1 MKLIISKEFR
11 ILVSDEPVLGGTF
24 QSLPLVDKSKKG
36 DIACRMVREDC
47 IVFDNKDNKIYEID
61 FEREYL
67 ILGRH
72 NQVVAGYG
80 NLPKIDYSLL
90 SPEECEMIENID
102 VESQMMKDTY
112 LSQFKILGEK
122 QPFITDIEQLGS
134 SAQSEFRHLVLGY
147 KMGIRDSFSFND
159 MIKAI
164 KMALA
169 QEHPL
174 FDKLTHTQIIEHIR
188 NTPKRY
194 NVNVEM
200 MTNAIDSDDTIT
212 MLPRVSNNAIK
223 INRVL
228 YEII

>member
-47 IVFDNKDNKIYEID
+47 IVYDNKDNKIYKID
-61 FEREYL
+61 FEREFL

-90 SPEECEMIENID
+90 SLEECELVENID
-102 VESQMMKDTY
+102 VERIMTKEYMSLFYYPELTPD
-112 LSQFKILGEK
+112 SKIGTFG
-122 QPFITDIEQLGS
+122 PT
-134 SAQSEFRHLVLGY
+134 AQRNYNLLEMGY

-159 MIKAI
+159 MRKAI
-164 KMALA
+164 TMALA

-174 FDKLTHTQIIEHIR
+174 FDKLTYAEIIEHIR
-188 NTPKRY
+188 NTPKRF
-194 NVNVEM
+194 NVNVGM
-200 MTNAIDSDDTIT
+200 MTNAVDSNDIIT
-212 MLPRVSNNAIK
+212 MLPRISNNAIK
-223 INRVL
+223 IIRVL
-228 YEII
+228 YEIN

>member
-47 IVFDNKDNKIYEID
+47 IVYDNKDNKIYEID

-72 NQVVAGYG
+72 NQVIAGYG

-90 SPEECEMIENID
+90 SPEECEMIEYI
-102 VESQMMKDTY
+102 
-112 LSQFKILGEK
+112 
-122 QPFITDIEQLGS
+122 DIERKMTKEYMSLFSFPELTPDIKIGTFGPI
-134 SAQSEFRHLVLGY
+134 AQSNYNLLEAGY

-159 MIKAI
+159 MQKAI

-174 FDKLTHTQIIEHIR
+174 FDKLTPQQIIEHIR
-188 NTPKRY
+188 DTPKRF

-200 MTNAIDSDDTIT
+200 MTNNVSSDDIIT
-212 MLPRVSNNAIK
+212 MLPKVSNNAIK

-228 YEII
+228 YEIN

>member
-47 IVFDNKDNKIYEID
+47 IVYDNKDNKIYEID
-61 FEREYL
+61 FEREFL

-90 SPEECEMIENID
+90 SLEECELVENID
-102 VESQMMKDTY
+102 VESQMKDRY
-112 LSQFKILGEK
+112 LSQFILPGEK
-122 QPFITDIEQLGS
+122 VPYITDIEQLGTG
-134 SAQSEFRHLVLGY
+134 AQSEFHHLVLGY
-147 KMGIRDSFSFND
+147 KMGIRDSFNFND
-159 MIKAI
+159 MRKAI
-164 KMALA
+164 IMALA

-174 FDKLTHTQIIEHIR
+174 FEKLTYAEIIEHIR
-188 NTPKRY
+188 NTPKRF

-200 MTNAIDSDDTIT
+200 MTNAVDSDDIIT

-223 INRVL
+223 IIRVL
-228 YEII
+228 YEIN